1 MIAKLI
7 RRVSQPYRTALAS
20 LALVMAVAVPNNSSA
35 AMTVFDPFNLAQNMR
50 QAIESVKSNLTL
62 TSQLTQLMTTVET
75 LQKTYS
81 TIESTI
87 GSLGL
92 NLLQIDNQL
101 KEISTADM
109 QAQIQQECGDL
120 DPVGAIMSFAGF
132 DMNTDVRTQQRKVC
146 QQIIETQTHKY
157 NTAVNMLAHMNGYSN
172 TLRKISD
179 SFATIASFA
188 SGDRQALT
196 YHTNET
202 LSAMTMEMNNAEQ
215 MMKADDATIA
225 ALQTRQS
232 QLAKVALRG
241 SSSMIG
247 NAMQGVIFA
256 AAFSAN

>member
-1 MIAKLI
+1 MTAKLI
-7 RRVSQPYRTALAS
+7 RHVIQPYRVALAS
-20 LALVMAVAVPNNSSA
+20 LVLVTAAAVPSG
-35 AMTVFDPFNLAQNMR
+35 AMAITVFDPTNFVQNLR
-50 QAIESVKSNLTL
+50 QAIESAKSNLTL
-62 TSQLTQLMTTVET
+62 ASQLSQLMTTVET

-87 GSLGL
+87 GSMGL

-101 KEISTADM
+101 KKISTADM
-109 QAQIQQECGDL
+109 QAQIQQECGGL
-120 DPVGAIMSFAGF
+120 DPVGAVMSFAGF

-146 QQIIETQTHKY
+146 QQIIEAQTHKY
-157 NTAVNMLAHMNGYSN
+157 NTAVDMLTHMNGYSS
-172 TLRKISD
+172 TLGKISD
-179 SFATIASFA
+179 SFAKITNFA

-202 LSAMTMEMNNAEQ
+202 LSAMTMDMNNAEQ

-256 AAFSAN
+256 SAFSAN